1 MNPTLL
7 IVDDEKNTRDGL
19 KRALEER
26 YDVYT
31 AEDGQ
36 AAAEMIEKENFDAVL
51 ADIRM
56 PRLDG
61 LELLSRAKKL
71 SRPPIVIVMTAYGT
85 EETAVE
91 AMRRGADDYI
101 NKGKLDLDDLERRVA
116 LALKNRRLVS
126 ENFSPQ
132 RTADKKF
139 GMGNIIGESAAM
151 REVFETI
158 QQVAPTTANV
168 LIEGET
174 GTGKELVARAIHQ
187 LSPRKNGPFIPV
199 HCAAL
204 PTTLLESELFGHE
217 RGAFTDAKE
226 RRIGR
231 FEMADGGTL
240 FLDEVG
246 EIEPA
251 IQVKLLRALEERAF
265 ERLGGQKTIHV
276 DVRLVTATNKQLQ
289 QLVSEK
295 KFRDDLY
302 FRLNVVTITLPPV
315 RERSRDIPLLVKA
328 FLDEFNRA
336 NKKKVGELAP
346 DVLDALINYP
356 WPGNVRELRNCVERM
371 VVLARG
377 TKVSIADLPPNIR
390 NPQPVA
396 AGVDR
401 GEPPSARAATTIEE
415 MKKQAVV
422 STLRE
427 CGGNRT
433 AAAERLGISRRTLH
447 RKLKEY
453 GLEEL

>member
-7 IVDDEKNTRDGL
+7 IVDDEKNTREGL

-71 SRPPIVIVMTAYGT
+71 PRPPVVILMTAYGS

-101 NKGKLDLDDLERRVA
+101 AKGKLDLDDLERRVA
-116 LALKNRRLVS
+116 LALKNRRAKAEEFLPAPAR
-126 ENFSPQ
+126 EKI
-132 RTADKKF
+132 T
-139 GMGNIIGESAAM
+139 GLGNIVGESAVM
-151 REVFETI
+151 RQVFDTV
-158 QQVAPTTANV
+158 QRVAPTTANV
-168 LIEGET
+168 LLEGET

-187 LSPRKNGPFIPV
+187 LSPRKDAGFIAV

-204 PTTLLESELFGHE
+204 PATLLESELFGHE

-251 IQVKLLRALEERAF
+251 MQVKLLRALEERAF

-276 DVRLVTATNKQLQ
+276 DVRLVAATNKNLA
-289 QLVSEK
+289 QLVAER

-302 FRLNVVTITLPPV
+302 YRLNVVTISLPPLRDR
-315 RERSRDIPLLVKA
+315 REDIPLLIRA
-328 FLDEFNRA
+328 FLEEFNRL
-336 NKKKVGELAP
+336 NKKKIAGPTPEALE
-346 DVLDALINYP
+346 ALINYP

-371 VVLARG
+371 VVLTRG
-377 TKVSIADLPPNIR
+377 NKISLEDLPQNIR
-390 NPQPVA
+390 NPLPTATGFPLPAVPS
-396 AGVDR
+396 
-401 GEPPSARAATTIEE
+401 PPKTIQEL
-415 MKKQAVV
+415 KKQAIIEA
-422 STLRE
+422 LRA

-433 AAAERLGISRRTLH
+433 KAAEKLGLSRRTLH
-447 RKLKEY
+447 RKIKEY
-453 GLEEL
+453 NLADL